1 MNVNPNK
8 MSSPKIKSAIILV
21 GILPFVLPTSFFS
34 LKDFISMNMASGSV
48 QSTDK
53 LEENVVKVVKDS
65 MTSYNI
71 INNET
76 EFIGAFDTTYTIS
89 GNSDL
94 LMSSHDIVISVIQED
109 FNRSPTIGY
118 IKAGNTSTSS
128 TADSQPSN
136 SLTLP
141 NPFADSAAI
150 NHTISQKIANAIE
163 SVGGLDVPTV
173 DIICD
178 FDMNITD
185 WKCVNQG
192 LN

>member
-1 MNVNPNK
+1 

-21 GILPFVLPTSFFS
+21 GILSFVLPTSFFS

-71 INNET
+71 VNNET

-89 GNSDL
+89 GNSDS
-94 LMSSHDIVISVIQED
+94 LMSSHDAVISVIQED

>member
-1 MNVNPNK
+1 MNVISNK
-8 MSSPKIKSAIILV
+8 LSSSQIRSAIVFV
-21 GILPFVLPTSFFS
+21 GILSFVLPTLIFS
-34 LKDFISMNMASGSV
+34 LNETDMASGSV
-48 QSTDK
+48 QSIGK

-71 INNET
+71 VNNET
-76 EFIGAFDTTYTIS
+76 EFIGTFDTTYTIS
-89 GNSDL
+89 GNSDS
-94 LMSSHDIVISVIQED
+94 LMSSRDAVISVIQED

-118 IKAGNTSTSS
+118 IMAGNTSISS

-150 NHTISQKIANAIE
+150 NNTISQKIANALE
-163 SVGGLDVPTV
+163 SVDRLDVLIV
-173 DIICD
+173 DIKCD

-192 LN
+192 LIR